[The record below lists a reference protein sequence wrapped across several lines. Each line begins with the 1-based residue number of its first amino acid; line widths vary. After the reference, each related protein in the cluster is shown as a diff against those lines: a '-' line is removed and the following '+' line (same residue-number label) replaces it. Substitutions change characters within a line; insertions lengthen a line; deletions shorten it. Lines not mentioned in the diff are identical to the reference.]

1 MELTGK
7 LIFVGETQQISE
19 KFSKRDFVIETQE
32 QYPQQIKFE
41 LHQDKTDLIDSYTID
56 EVITV
61 SFNLRGRS
69 YVDKNSL
76 TQYSNTL
83 QAWKIQ
89 R

>member
-7 LIFVGETQQISE
+7 LIYVAETQQISE
-19 KFSKRDFVIETQE
+19 KFSKRDFVIETLE

-41 LHQDKTDLIDSYTID
+41 LHQDRTDLIDPYKID

-69 YVDKNSL
+69 YEDKNGL

-83 QAWKIQ
+83 QTWKIQ
-89 R
+89 C

>member
-7 LIFVGETQQISE
+7 LIYVAETQQVTD
-19 KFSKRDFVIETQE
+19 KFSKRDLAIETQE
-32 QYPQQIKFE
+32 QYPQQVKFE
-41 LHQDKTDLIDSYTID
+41 LHQDKTDLINSYAID

-69 YVDKNSL
+69 YVDKNGL
-76 TQYSNTL
+76 TQYANTL
-83 QAWKIQ
+83 QIWKIQ

>member
-7 LIFVGETQQISE
+7 LIYVAETQQISE
-19 KFSKRDFVIETQE
+19 KFRKRDFAIETLE

-41 LHQDKTDLIDSYTID
+41 LHQDRTDLIDPYKID
-56 EVITV
+56 EIVTV
-61 SFNLRGRS
+61 SYNLRGRS
-69 YVDKNSL
+69 YEDKNDL

>member
-7 LIFVGETQQISE
+7 LIYVAETQKISE
-19 KFSKRDFVIETQE
+19 KFSKRDFAIETQE
-32 QYPQQIKFE
+32 QFPQQIKFE
-41 LHQDKTDLIDSYTID
+41 LHQDRTDLIDSYNID
-56 EVITV
+56 EVIKV
-61 SFNLRGRS
+61 SFNLKGRS
-69 YVDKNSL
+69 YVDKNVL

>member
-19 KFSKRDFVIETQE
+19 KFSKRDFVIETFE

-41 LHQDKTDLIDSYTID
+41 LHQDKTDLIDSYTIN
-56 EVITV
+56 ETINI
-61 SFNLRGRS
+61 SYNLRGRS
-69 YVDKNSL
+69 YVDKNGL